1 MSWMLL
7 LPTLLPFSCQHTCL
21 PATVSSLQPP
31 SQEINQPSPW
41 DHRQRLIRDRLQ
53 KADPMPQG
61 ETTLQWFSLD
71 ASLTYFHKFLLWVPW
86 TSLGGTEFMH
96 VCVIVFLLIRK
107 IAGHFTEEVGQWGW
121 SASQVVV
128 DTPQI
133 TPIFPAL
140 LESTGKLFP
149 RKTSLH
155 LCLRVPSH
163 HRRVLYHRQGWLE
176 AWVLAWPITN
186 KGCWWWWWCW
196 PSPAAS
202 Y

>member
-41 DHRQRLIRDRLQ
+41 DPRQWLIRDRLQ

-61 ETTLQWFSLD
+61 ETTLQCFSLD
-71 ASLTYFHKFLLWVPW
+71 VSLTYFHKFLLWVPW

-107 IAGHFTEEVGQWGW
+107 IAGHFTEEVGTVGVVCLTSSSRHSPNHSHIPSSSGIHQETFPSQDLPASLSEWRCLPTTGEC
-121 SASQVVV
+121 SA
-128 DTPQI
+128 
-133 TPIFPAL
+133 
-140 LESTGKLFP
+140 TG
-149 RKTSLH
+149 R
-155 LCLRVPSH
+155 
-163 HRRVLYHRQGWLE
+163 
-176 AWVLAWPITN
+176 AD
-186 KGCWWWWWCW
+186 
-196 PSPAAS
+196 
-202 Y
+202 